1 MERLVKISA
10 RASSSI
16 EKGRLPTNTVLYSI
30 SIIDMN
36 VCGGAYL
43 ALLSGEFEFRLSGL
57 PCLLLPLG
65 LLSSFGSG
73 TLGLFT
79 SINPSLGRLGLS
91 GPGLSLGLGSGLSAL
106 GLSLSLLLS
115 LSRLSSSLLISS
127 YLVRDQSRPTGALFF
142 FGLEAPSSPITPP
155 SSRIFWFCS
164 ACRVALAA
172 ARRSWLAF
180 LLSATSSLD
189 LANSSL
195 TVRSPN
201 AACQSTI
208 RIRAVID
215 ALFSFSWS
223 TAFWADSAE
232 A

>member
-1 MERLVKISA
+1 MR
-10 RASSSI
+10 
-16 EKGRLPTNTVLYSI
+16 GT
-30 SIIDMN
+30 
-36 VCGGAYL
+36 YL

-65 LLSSFGSG
+65 LLCSRGSG

-79 SINPSLGRLGLS
+79 SVDPGLGRLGLS
-91 GPGLSLGLGSGLSAL
+91 GPGLSLGLGSGFTTL
-106 GLSLSLLLS
+106 GLSLGLLLS
-115 LSRLSSSLLISS
+115 LSRLSSSLLVSS
-127 YLVRDQSRPTGALFF
+127 VIVCPQSRLTGALFF
-142 FGLEAPSSPITPP
+142 FGLEAPSSPMTPP

-180 LLSATSSLD
+180 RLSATSSLD

-201 AACQSTI
+201 AACQSM
-208 RIRAVID
+208 ID
-215 ALFSFSWS
+215 FLY
-223 TAFWADSAE
+223 TRPTLLV
-232 A
+232 